1 MIKVKISFW
10 LNIIIFFLV
19 TLATIFM
26 VTGFQFMR
34 DLTIYDAT
42 GVGALK
48 FFTVDSNILIGLSA
62 LITAIFEYKNIKSQK
77 EIPVKIYAF
86 KLISTS
92 SVTLTFLVT
101 ILYLAP
107 IVETGYL
114 SMFQNSNLFFIIDI
128 LVFVC
133 YSTV

>member
-1 MIKVKISFW
+1 
-10 LNIIIFFLV
+10 
-19 TLATIFM
+19 
-26 VTGFQFMR
+26 MR

-114 SMFQNSNLFFIIDI
+114 SMFQNSNLFFI
-128 LVFVC
+128 L
-133 YSTV
+133 